1 VSDATDKATLA
12 ALLPDGVEPRV
23 IAELWATVDADRALR
38 DLGRSAER
46 LADDPLLGASIRV
59 VRDET
64 DAAAALAIALA
75 EPATEG
81 LLAATLARFGEGP
94 AGRYIDATDGLAA
107 VVRRAAAAQIPLSR
121 PAGGPFGRSMLILAG
136 PAAGPHLILVERP
149 AGTID
154 R

>member
-1 VSDATDKATLA
+1 VSAAKDDATIA
-12 ALLPDGVEPRV
+12 ALLPDGAEPRT
-23 IAELWATVDADRALR
+23 IAELWATVDADRAIR
-38 DLGRSAER
+38 DLGWSAER
-46 LADDPLLGASIRV
+46 LADDPLLGASTRL

-64 DAAAALAIALA
+64 GAAIAVALA

-81 LLAATLARFGEGP
+81 RLAATLARFGEGP
-94 AGRYIDATDGLAA
+94 AGRYVEATDGLAG

-121 PAGGPFGRSMLILAG
+121 AAGGPFGRSVLVLGG

>member
-1 VSDATDKATLA
+1 VSDAKVDATIA
-12 ALLPDGVEPRV
+12 ALLPDGAEPRT
-23 IAELWATVDADRALR
+23 IAELWATVDADRAIR

-46 LADDPLLGASIRV
+46 LADDPLLGASIRL

-64 DAAAALAIALA
+64 GVAIAIA

-81 LLAATLARFGEGP
+81 RLAATLARFGEGP
-94 AGRYIDATDGLAA
+94 AGRYVRATDGIGA
-107 VVRRAAAAQIPLSR
+107 VVRRAATAQIRLSR
-121 PAGGPFGRSMLILAG
+121 AAGGPFGRAVLVLGG
-136 PAAGPHLILVERP
+136 PAEGRHLILVERP